1 MKNQMELN
9 KLGLVELNQKEIV
22 EIEGGKLSVWA
33 AILGV
38 VAAVESVFTAVESDF
53 TASVVSLG
61 FLELQ
66 AAATTMATTAERI
79 IILFFISKLWL
90 KFGLNQKMLSG

>member
-1 MKNQMELN
+1 MELN

-38 VAAVESVFTAVESDF
+38 VAAV
-53 TASVVSLG
+53 
-61 FLELQ
+61 
-66 AAATTMATTAERI
+66 AAIIAYATGDE
-79 IILFFISKLWL
+79 
-90 KFGLNQKMLSG
+90 

>member
-1 MKNQMELN
+1 ME
-9 KLGLVELNQKEIV
+9 KEK
-22 EIEGGKLSVWA
+22 EKKAAGGKRRPLKDYFVVAVES
-33 AILGV
+33 LGV